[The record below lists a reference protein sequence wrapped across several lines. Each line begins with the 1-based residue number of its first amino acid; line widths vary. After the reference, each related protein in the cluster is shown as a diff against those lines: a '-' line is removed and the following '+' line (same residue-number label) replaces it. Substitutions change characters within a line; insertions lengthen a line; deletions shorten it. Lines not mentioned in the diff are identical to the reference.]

1 MKTSLWVVIVLVTG
15 IVGFLVGY
23 STSSYTGI
31 RNVAGAEAGKAKVEQ
46 VAAPSQAP
54 AGYGAQAPAGHG
66 SQGPASGAEKP
77 AATQPVSTG
86 GYR

>member
-1 MKTSLWVVIVLVTG
+1 MKTSLWVVVVLVSG

-23 STSSYTGI
+23 STSSYTGMQKI
-31 RNVAGAEAGKAKVEQ
+31 AGAEAGKVEK
-46 VAAPSQAP
+46 VAAPSEAP
-54 AGYGAQAPAGHG
+54 AGYGAPPPGHAAP
-66 SQGPASGAEKP
+66 SPAYGAQKP